1 MCGVASLRRSR
12 IYSARP
18 LESAASSGTLDSRLV
33 AGRSRTFRKRFL
45 AVSIAALAVLAV
57 SLGVSFAGDSG
68 TASLSVSGGSSNFV
82 YPVSSG
88 AALPSAVTSLKYTSA
103 INATSHTITTAVS
116 PSWTPIAGSAG
127 SVTTAGDLG
136 LIDATTVGTAIILNL
151 YITNL
156 AALQQDYS
164 SYSLP
169 INVYSSTC
177 ASNSCTWAQD
187 STVLAS
193 APTYITNSA
202 GVVTLRLPTGKYYDI
217 TMDSG
222 GAFYSIS
229 TTASGGALSPS
240 FYFVATAT

>member
-1 MCGVASLRRSR
+1 LRRSHPDDR
-12 IYSARP
+12 GLDPRFFANPIGAR
-18 LESAASSGTLDSRLV
+18 R
-33 AGRSRTFRKRFL
+33 RRFL
-45 AVSIAALAVLAV
+45 MVSIAGLAVLAA
-57 SLGVSFAGDSG
+57 SLGVSFAGDTG
-68 TASLSVSGGSSNFV
+68 TTSLAVSGGSSNFV
-82 YPVSSG
+82 FPVANG
-88 AALPSAVTSLKYTSA
+88 NALPAAVTSLKYTSA
-103 INATSHTITTAVS
+103 VNTTTHTITTAVT
-116 PSWTPIAGSAG
+116 PTWAPIAGSAG

-136 LIDATTVGTAIILNL
+136 LIDATTVANAIILNL

-177 ASNSCTWAQD
+177 PSNVCTWAQD

-193 APTYITNSA
+193 PPTYLTNSA
-202 GVVTLRLPTGKYYDI
+202 GVVTLKLPTGKYYDI
-217 TMDSG
+217 AMDTG
-222 GAFYSIS
+222 GAFYTIS

>member
-1 MCGVASLRRSR
+1 MRRGKSVAARSPESTLIFRGSDAGLGV
-12 IYSARP
+12 P
-18 LESAASSGTLDSRLV
+18 
-33 AGRSRTFRKRFL
+33 RSRTFRKRFL
-45 AVSIAALAVLAV
+45 AVSIAGLAVLAV

-82 YPVSSG
+82 FPISTN
-88 AALPSAVTSLKYTSA
+88 AALPSSAIGALKYTTA
-103 INATSHTITTAVS
+103 VDTTNKKVTTAVS
-116 PSWTPIAGSAG
+116 PSWTPVAGSAG
-127 SVTTAGDLG
+127 SVTTPGDLA
-136 LIDATTVGTAIILNL
+136 LIDATTSSLVLNV

-156 AALQQDYS
+156 AALQSDYS
-164 SYSLP
+164 SFSLP
-169 INVYSSTC
+169 INVYSCSSTC
-177 ASNSCTWAQD
+177 TTAGAWTQD

-202 GVVTLRLPTGKYYDI
+202 GVVTLSLPIGKYYDI

-222 GAFYSIS
+222 GAYYCIS

>member
-1 MCGVASLRRSR
+1 MTLGAADPRPAAAPSR
-12 IYSARP
+12 K
-18 LESAASSGTLDSRLV
+18 
-33 AGRSRTFRKRFL
+33 FRKRFL
-45 AVSIAALAVLAV
+45 AISVAGLAVLAA

-68 TASLSVSGGSSNFV
+68 TASLTVSGGSSNFV

-88 AALPSAVTSLKYTSA
+88 AALPSAVTTLKYTSA
-103 INATSHTITTAVS
+103 VNTTSHTITTAVS

-127 SVTTAGDLG
+127 SVTTPGDLG
-136 LIDATTVGTAIILNL
+136 LIDATTVGTAIVLNV

-202 GVVTLRLPTGKYYDI
+202 GVITLSLPTGKYYDV
-217 TMDSG
+217 TLDSG
-222 GAFYSIS
+222 GAFYTIS